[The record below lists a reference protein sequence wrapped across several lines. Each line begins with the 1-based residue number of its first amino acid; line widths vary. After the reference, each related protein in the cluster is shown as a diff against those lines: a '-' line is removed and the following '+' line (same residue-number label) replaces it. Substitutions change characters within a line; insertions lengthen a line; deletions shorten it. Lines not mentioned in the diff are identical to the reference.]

1 MKSHVA
7 EIVLGIIFS
16 SVICY
21 IVLAVL
27 TNAVEIDDWISCAIV
42 ITANV
47 ATAAALLRSYA
58 EEDKREILEEIR
70 KSRGE

>member
-7 EIVLGIIFS
+7 EIVLGTILS
-16 SVICY
+16 GVICY
-21 IVLAVL
+21 IVLVVF
-27 TNAVEIDDWISCAIV
+27 TNAVKIDEWICCALM

-58 EEDKREILEEIR
+58 EEDKKEILEEIR
-70 KSRGE
+70 RSRGE